1 MEDPKNENQKIPD
14 VTLGSNSKKSEQKTD
29 KSTEEIKKV
38 PSTVWKYIVSVFSF
52 KQDKNANVL
61 LVIENI
67 KKDIEFKGYN
77 VWILMC
83 SIVIASIGLNTNSV
97 AVIIGAMLIS
107 PLMGPI
113 KGIGLAIGTNNFK
126 LLIYSLINF
135 GVATVVSILV
145 SFIYFKIMPFK
156 DATPEIL
163 ERTEPVIIAVFIAFF
178 GGLAGIIASVR
189 NDNSTVMPGVAIAT
203 ALMPPLCVTGYGLAV
218 GSSAFFLGAFYLF
231 FLNALFI
238 CLVTIIVI
246 RYLRF
251 PLASYVNKKRER
263 NIKIYFGIFL
273 AIVLIPSGIKFA
285 EVVNKNS
292 FENTAQLFI
301 KEEVETANDDIKIV
315 REDIDF
321 KTKTI
326 TVFLGINDYIPE
338 NTQNQLRKKMIS
350 ERFDLQNTTLKIE
363 QDEDKNTGLSIDD
376 YKLFTNE
383 LKDRILEKNELIN
396 VLKKENKSKE
406 LHNYD
411 LISLKNRLN
420 FEDDFKN
427 LKSFS
432 ATDCYKVDINGEMD
446 TVLLVITTWNDSI
459 LQPNKTEKLK
469 KWIQINLQTKEFEL
483 IEKLDTNE

>member
-1 MEDPKNENQKIPD
+1 MEEEKRESQKIPE
-14 VTLGSNSKKSEQKTD
+14 VELGSKSKKTENKTN
-29 KSTEEIKKV
+29 SSSEEIKKV

-52 KQDKNANVL
+52 KQDKSVNVL
-61 LVIENI
+61 EVIENI
-67 KKDIEFKGYN
+67 KKDIEFKGHN

-135 GVATVVSILV
+135 GVATVVSVLV
-145 SFIYFKIMPFK
+145 SFLYFKIMPFK
-156 DATPEIL
+156 DATAEIL

-203 ALMPPLCVTGYGLAV
+203 ALMPPLCVTGYGLAI
-218 GSSAFFLGAFYLF
+218 GNTSYFLGAFYLF

-238 CLVTIIVI
+238 CLVTFIVI
-246 RYLRF
+246 RYLKF
-251 PLASYVNKKRER
+251 PLASYINKKKER

-292 FENTAQLFI
+292 FENTAKLFI
-301 KEEVETANDDIKIV
+301 KEEIKALKDIQIV
-315 REDIDF
+315 RKDIDF

-326 TVFLGINDYIPE
+326 TVFLGINDHIPE
-338 NTQNQLRKKMIS
+338 TMQNQLKKDLVS
-350 ERFDLQNTTLKIE
+350 ERFDLQNTTLLIE

-383 LKDRILEKNELIN
+383 LKDRILEKNKQISNLE
-396 VLKKENKSKE
+396 KENKSKSNFKYN
-406 LHNYD
+406 LN
-411 LISLKNRLN
+411 SLKKRLK
-420 FEDDFKN
+420 FEEDFST
-427 LKSFS
+427 LSSFS
-432 ATDCYKVDINGEMD
+432 AADSYKLNLEGEMD
-446 TVLLVITTWNDSI
+446 TVLLIVTSWNDS
-459 LQPNKTEKLK
+459 LLREQRSSKMK
-469 KWIQINLQTKEFEL
+469 KWIEINFETTNFEL
-483 IEKLDTNE
+483 IEKLK